1 MRRTAWLLEELAAW
15 AASQTEEQLDA
26 TPPTGGRTARS
37 ILLHVIGPHGAYL
50 SAALTGAPGF
60 GRVHGAAERG
70 ELPLPAALLRTAELV
85 SERVAATTPEQWNA
99 VRELSSRSYTLR
111 KAFRRM
117 LEHDWE
123 HLAELSVR
131 PGGPSI

>member
-1 MRRTAWLLEELAAW
+1 ML
-15 AASQTEEQLDA
+15 
-26 TPPTGGRTARS
+26 
-37 ILLHVIGPHGAYL
+37 GAQGSYL
-50 SAALTGAPGF
+50 SAALAGAPGF

-70 ELPLPAALLRTAELV
+70 ELPLPEALLRAIELV
-85 SERVAATTPEQWNA
+85 NDRVAVTTPEQRNA

-123 HLAELSVR
+123 HLAELSRR
-131 PGGPSI
+131 PGGPEL